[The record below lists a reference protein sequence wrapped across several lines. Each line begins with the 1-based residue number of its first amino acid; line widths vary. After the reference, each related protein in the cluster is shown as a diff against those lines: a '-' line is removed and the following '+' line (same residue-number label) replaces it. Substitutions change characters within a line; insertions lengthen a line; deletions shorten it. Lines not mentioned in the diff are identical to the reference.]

1 MNANR
6 RKQLAEAIAKIEEA
20 RTLIEIVRDEEQDA
34 FENMPEGLQSSERGE
49 KMETAVS
56 RMEDSLSELDCIVDA
71 LNEASE

>member
-56 RMEDSLSELDCIVDA
+56 RMEDSLSELDCIVEA

>member
-6 RKQLAEAIAKIEEA
+6 RKQLADAIAKIEEA

-34 FENMPEGLQSSERGE
+34 FENMPEGIQSSERGE
-49 KMETAVS
+49 KMETAIS